1 MEDRETRDL
10 VSIPYFVH
18 EGDMDRADRTNKRLT
33 VALVL
38 TIVLMFLSNG
48 IWLYE
53 WMQYDY
59 VSEDEETVTTTYEQ
73 DGSGTNIMGNHN
85 EVNNGTTN
93 DHDSDEADNEIEDP
107 EIVQWK

>member
-1 MEDRETRDL
+1 MENQETRDL

-18 EGDMDRADRTNKRLT
+18 EGDMDRVDRMNKRLT

-59 VSEDEETVTTTYEQ
+59 VSEDEETVTTSYEQ

-93 DHDSDEADNEIEDP
+93 DHDSDKAEYEIEDP
-107 EIVQWK
+107 EVVRWK

>member
-1 MEDRETRDL
+1 MENQETRDL

-53 WMQYDY
+53 WM
-59 VSEDEETVTTTYEQ
+59 
-73 DGSGTNIMGNHN
+73 
-85 EVNNGTTN
+85 
-93 DHDSDEADNEIEDP
+93 
-107 EIVQWK
+107 